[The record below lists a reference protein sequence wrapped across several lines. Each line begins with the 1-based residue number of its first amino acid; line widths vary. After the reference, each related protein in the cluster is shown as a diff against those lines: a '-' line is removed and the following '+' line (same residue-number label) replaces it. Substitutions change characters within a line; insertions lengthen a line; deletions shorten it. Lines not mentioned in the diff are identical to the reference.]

1 MFVFTSR
8 VSGVTRRCA
17 LMLPLV
23 GIAVIVS
30 RTRMLPCVRT
40 IVMRNPGWCAWRDR
54 KALHEDVHVR
64 YLDTW

>member
-1 MFVFTSR
+1 
-8 VSGVTRRCA
+8 
-17 LMLPLV
+17 MLPLV